1 MLSKTQTQETR
12 VGDFSKFYI
21 HLLNNQFKQFHKIMF
36 FFSWDNTW
44 RFNFNNNND
53 NKDPQRIGKM
63 FSPITF
69 IVSDESE
76 MTHMVIPI

>member
-1 MLSKTQTQETR
+1 
-12 VGDFSKFYI
+12 
-21 HLLNNQFKQFHKIMF
+21 MF

-53 NKDPQRIGKM
+53 NKDPQRIGN
-63 FSPITF
+63 ITF

-76 MTHMVIPI
+76 MTHTDIPI

>member
-1 MLSKTQTQETR
+1 
-12 VGDFSKFYI
+12 
-21 HLLNNQFKQFHKIMF
+21 MF

-69 IVSDESE
+69 NVSDESE